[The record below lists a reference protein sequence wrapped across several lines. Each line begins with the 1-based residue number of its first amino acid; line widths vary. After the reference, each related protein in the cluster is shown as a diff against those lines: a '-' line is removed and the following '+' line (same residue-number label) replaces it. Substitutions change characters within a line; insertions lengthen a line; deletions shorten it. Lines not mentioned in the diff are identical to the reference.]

1 MENERVELVQV
12 NKLVEATN
20 AVAVPNPVREELIRT
35 LSPVAERMA
44 KYEQLAETITV
55 ANQTDADIAA
65 QADKEIAADIK
76 LVEGN
81 DVLSKIIRGLDQLHG
96 KAVAVRS
103 LFVNPMK
110 SYRSDIRQPV
120 LYWQTEEKRKADALA
135 AKLQVEAD
143 AKAKRE
149 RLALQKKAESV
160 KSLEKKEAYQEQAAA
175 VIAPT
180 VHVEAPKSGLRVSTA
195 WKVKSIDQAVFFV
208 ALGSRPDLRGFVKI
222 VESGLQRAKAANP
235 SAEIPGVEF
244 EKITR

>member
-1 MENERVELVQV
+1 
-12 NKLVEATN
+12 
-20 AVAVPNPVREELIRT
+20 
-35 LSPVAERMA
+35 
-44 KYEQLAETITV
+44 
-55 ANQTDADIAA
+55 
-65 QADKEIAADIK
+65 
-76 LVEGN
+76 
-81 DVLSKIIRGLDQLHG
+81 
-96 KAVAVRS
+96 
-103 LFVNPMK
+103 
-110 SYRSDIRQPV
+110 

-160 KSLEKKEAYQEQAAA
+160 KSSEKKEAYQEQAAA